1 MTAPPELSANA
12 LVTRHWREQECFKRE
27 VMTMKTLTWMVA
39 GLVALAAPLHAGD
52 GDVTQKFIAE
62 GVTARVG
69 GYRPLRAEM
78 DKAAEIIKKAPENNL
93 EAPKYGVIELGDKAW
108 SFVLDEPAEKEARLY
123 VDSNNDG
130 DLTNDPA
137 AKWELR
143 QQGEMKMYN
152 GSFQVD
158 LGNGQLG
165 TVMAYR
171 FDPSD
176 ERRAPLKNTLLYY
189 ADYGYEF
196 GFDLDGKP
204 FSTFVSG
211 TLGAEAMLPVDRDGN
226 GRVSRNFE
234 TVKLGSPFNFT
245 GTTYVLSNSEGKLAL
260 AKAEE
265 AVEMLPLPPDLA
277 VGKPALKFTAKR
289 MDGSEVNFPG
299 DYAGKL
305 VMLDF
310 WATWCGPCV
319 AEIPNMKKAYD
330 AHHGNGFE
338 ILGISFDQEN
348 MEEKVT
354 EFLKERELP
363 WPQIYEGKGW
373 NTELGKMHDVS
384 AIPFV
389 LLVDGDTGEIL
400 ADARQLRGEKLADFI
415 AEQLEKKKGSQD

>member
-1 MTAPPELSANA
+1 M
-12 LVTRHWREQECFKRE
+12 KR
-27 VMTMKTLTWMVA
+27 LNWIVA
-39 GLVALAAPLHAGD
+39 GLVALAAPAFAGE
-52 GDVTQKFIAE
+52 GEVTQKFIAE

-69 GYRPLRAEM
+69 GYRPQRAEM
-78 DKAAEIIKKAPENNL
+78 DKTAEIVKQAPDNNL
-93 EAPKYGVIELGDKAW
+93 EAPKYGQIELGGKTWA
-108 SFVLDEPAEKEARLY
+108 FVLDEPAEKDARLF
-123 VDSNNDG
+123 VDTNNDG
-130 DLTNDPA
+130 DFTNDPA
-137 AKWELR
+137 STWEVVR
-143 QQGEMKMYN
+143 QGEMKMHK

-165 TVMAYR
+165 KVEAYR

-176 ERRAPLKNTLLYY
+176 ERRAPLKNTLLFY
-189 ADYGYEF
+189 ADFGYEF
-196 GFDLDGKP
+196 GFELDGKP
-204 FSTFVSG
+204 FNTFVSG
-211 TLGAEAMLPVDRDGN
+211 SLSADGALPVDRDGN

-234 TVKLGSPFNFT
+234 TVQLGTPFNFT
-245 GTTYVLSNSEGKLAL
+245 GTTYVLSNNEGKLVL
-260 AKAEE
+260 AKADE
-265 AVEMLPLPPDLA
+265 AVDMLPLPPDLS
-277 VGKPALKFTAKR
+277 VGKPALKFTATKL
-289 MDGSEVNFPG
+289 DGSEVSFPG

-319 AEIPNMKKAYD
+319 AEIPNMKAAYE
-330 AHHGNGFE
+330 AHHENGFE

-348 MEEKVT
+348 MEEKVN

-373 NTELGKMHDVS
+373 NTALGKMHDVS

-415 AEQLEKKKGSQD
+415 AEQLEKKKGSQK